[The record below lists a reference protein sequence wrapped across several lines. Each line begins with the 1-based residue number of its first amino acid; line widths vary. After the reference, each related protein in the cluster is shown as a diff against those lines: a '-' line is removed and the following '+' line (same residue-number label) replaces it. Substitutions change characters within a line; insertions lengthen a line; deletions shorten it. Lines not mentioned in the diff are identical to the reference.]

1 MSSSFLRP
9 SFVEIGASRRSLTL
23 KYKRIPRGT
32 VRNEL
37 EGVSEMA
44 EMAEDES
51 IARRVGILGSVRN
64 ERETWIDRFRG
75 LTASRCPVAALPL
88 QILRASTT

>member
-1 MSSSFLRP
+1 
-9 SFVEIGASRRSLTL
+9 
-23 KYKRIPRGT
+23 
-32 VRNEL
+32 
-37 EGVSEMA
+37 MA

-88 QILRASTT
+88 QILRANTM

>member
-9 SFVEIGASRRSLTL
+9 SSVEIGASQRSLTL

-37 EGVSEMA
+37 KGVSEMA

-88 QILRASTT
+88 QILRANTM